1 MPWWAWLVGWVLL
14 STLAALWLGA
24 AASIARRREQARRE
38 VDDALEDVRPARWW
52 TAAG

>member
-14 STLAALWLGA
+14 SALAALWLGA
-24 AASIARRREQARRE
+24 AASIARRREHARQE
-38 VDDALEDVRPARWW
+38 VDDALDAVQRDRWW